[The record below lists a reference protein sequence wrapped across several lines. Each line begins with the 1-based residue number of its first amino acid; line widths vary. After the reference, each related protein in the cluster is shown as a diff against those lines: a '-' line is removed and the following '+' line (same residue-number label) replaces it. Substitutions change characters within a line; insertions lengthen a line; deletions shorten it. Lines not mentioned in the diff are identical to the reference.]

1 MTGALTAAVL
11 THDLNDF
18 SIVLHKLQSR
28 HNAAIRRSI
37 LRGSKGALTSLRRST
52 VVRSPLRSSS
62 AINLQEQF
70 PFRRGLA
77 QSQRPLVLHVVIPD
91 RAHSGDGCAN
101 ANAYQQEPA
110 VCWHP
115 NRRCGYDRRRNY
127 QSSRASDRNRHKD
140 LVEPPRPTV
149 ASLRGAINVSPPTL
163 LRSRTT
169 VTSPFS
175 LVSCTD

>member
-1 MTGALTAAVL
+1 MTGALTAALL

-18 SIVLHKLQSR
+18 SIVLHKLPSR
-28 HNAAIRRSI
+28 HNAADCRSI

-52 VVRSPLRSSS
+52 VVTSPLHSSS

-77 QSQRPLVLHVVIPD
+77 QSQRALVLHVVISD
-91 RAHSGDGCAN
+91 RAQFVPEIQACGDGCANAN

-110 VCWHP
+110 VRRHP
-115 NRRCGYDRRRNY
+115 NRRCGCDRRRNY

-149 ASLRGAINVSPPTL
+149 ASVRCAVRSTFLRQL
-163 LRSRTT
+163 YYLREQQ
-169 VTSPFS
+169 
-175 LVSCTD
+175 